1 MTKGMLDRLDRT
13 RSWRTSWPR
22 TRTAPDATST
32 SRSLQLAAAEAEPLV
47 EGVEAV
53 RLVGEDQHAPAGDV
67 IAALRSRSA
76 RDEPRGND
84 LHLIWPT
91 TNPG

>member
-1 MTKGMLDRLDRT
+1 VL
-13 RSWRTSWPR
+13 
-22 TRTAPDATST
+22 
-32 SRSLQLAAAEAEPLV
+32 EPVTLV
-47 EGVEAV
+47 A
-53 RLVGEDQHAPAGDV
+53 EDQHAPAGDV

-84 LHLIWPT
+84 LHLISPT